1 MEIMSIPAAES
12 AASQV
17 PPIESPGEARPDDG
31 STPAAS
37 PSGYALWAV
46 LRRDPARPDDLDGRE
61 VPGAVDELDGIVH
74 IVEAEGVT
82 VRGFYDVSGMRADA
96 DLMVWIHGPQMET
109 LQWAFREIRRA
120 RLIRALIPSWSAAG
134 VHRDAEFNRSH
145 VPGFLRGVE
154 PRDWLCVYP
163 FVRSYEWYLLPPE
176 ERGRMLAQHGRQGA
190 AFRSVIA
197 NTVSSFGLGDY
208 EWILPLESN
217 ELVDLVDMMRDLR
230 NTDARRHVREEV
242 PFYTGRRITTAELVE
257 VLQ

>member
-31 STPAAS
+31 PTPEAS

-74 IVEAEGVT
+74 IVEAEGVS

-134 VHRDAEFNRSH
+134 VHRDE
-145 VPGFLRGVE
+145 
-154 PRDWLCVYP
+154 VYA
-163 FVRSYEWYLLPPE
+163 
-176 ERGRMLAQHGRQGA
+176 G
-190 AFRSVIA
+190 
-197 NTVSSFGLGDY
+197 
-208 EWILPLESN
+208 
-217 ELVDLVDMMRDLR
+217 
-230 NTDARRHVREEV
+230 
-242 PFYTGRRITTAELVE
+242 AELLGLELDDHIRNV
-257 VLQ
+257 VAALQSIAPELGLRTAADAA